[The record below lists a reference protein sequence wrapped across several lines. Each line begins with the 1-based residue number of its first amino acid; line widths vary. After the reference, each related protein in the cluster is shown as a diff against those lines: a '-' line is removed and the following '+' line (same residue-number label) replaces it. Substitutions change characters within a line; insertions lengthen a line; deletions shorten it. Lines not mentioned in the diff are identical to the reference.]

1 MKKLA
6 LITGTFLAALAF
18 LLLAWQLRSV
28 VGILFVAVMLATMM
42 SGFVS
47 TLADPSFWAR
57 ISSGVFLLMFVGL
70 VTWVYRKRGRS
81 VYEKISRLPFED

>member
-1 MKKLA
+1 
-6 LITGTFLAALAF
+6 
-18 LLLAWQLRSV
+18 
-28 VGILFVAVMLATMM
+28 MM